1 MQKLIYLAF
10 FFTALGGSG
19 TLGGGSKAAANHFCH
34 FHYRFLSPF
43 LQVSC
48 WYLHRSSYNI
58 ITCSEGKFKQV
69 LPTHFLTAH
78 FILKK
83 DGRIYRLGCPQFHTT
98 NLPSSWGGLLS
109 SLQDLASREDDRPA
123 LVLPLIT
130 PSPIK
135 NIYTCAEMLRPFS
148 LS

>member
-1 MQKLIYLAF
+1 MQKWIYLA

-19 TLGGGSKAAANHFCH
+19 TLGGGSRTAANHFCH
-34 FHYRFLSPF
+34 FHYRFHSPF

-48 WYLHRSSYNI
+48 WYLHQSSYI
-58 ITCSEGKFKQV
+58 VTCSEGKFKQV
-69 LPTHFLTAH
+69 LPTHFLTAC
-78 FILKK
+78 FIGKK
-83 DGRIYRLGCPQFHTT
+83 DGRIYRLGCLQFHTT

-109 SLQDLASREDDRPA
+109 PLQDLASREDDRPA

-130 PSPIK
+130 PPPIK
-135 NIYTCAEMLRPFS
+135 SIYTRAEMLRPFS

>member
-1 MQKLIYLAF
+1 MQKWIYLA

-19 TLGGGSKAAANHFCH
+19 TLGGGSRTAANHFCH
-34 FHYRFLSPF
+34 FHYRFHSPF

-48 WYLHRSSYNI
+48 WYLHRSSYI
-58 ITCSEGKFKQV
+58 VTCSEGKFKQV
-69 LPTHFLTAH
+69 LPTHFLTAC
-78 FILKK
+78 FIGKK
-83 DGRIYRLGCPQFHTT
+83 DGRIYRLGCLQFHTT

-109 SLQDLASREDDRPA
+109 PLQDLASREDDRPA

-130 PSPIK
+130 PPPIK
-135 NIYTCAEMLRPFS
+135 SIYTRAEMLRPFS